1 MYFGVSTG
9 RTMDTKILVWA
20 FGGLVVLFVGAVLV
34 KKIGEKIDAW
44 RKENQFKFA
53 LIAAAIVAVVIAVWA
68 GQNQD
73 FFECWKLHKAQCL
86 FPMSR

>member
-1 MYFGVSTG
+1 
-9 RTMDTKILVWA
+9 MDTKILVWA
-20 FGGLVVLFVGAVLV
+20 FVGLGVFFVGAVLV
-34 KKIGEKIDAW
+34 RKGFEKLEAW

-73 FFECWKLHKAQCL
+73 FFECWKFHKAQCL
-86 FPMSR
+86 FPMNR